1 MGAAGRTPL
10 NVSQPQTQTCT
21 CKRNS
26 EPLHKAPSKAHRTQS
41 IRTAACDFTW
51 RLTAAAGFHL
61 PWTGQ
66 HHNTLLSPVCS
77 QCPQRP
83 ISLSPWTLNRA
94 PHPNTHRCQ
103 TTKAPHCSNRIYSLQ
118 IHDFLS
124 SGVPS
129 AAPAHASAL
138 PFAGAFA
145 GDFAGAF
152 AADFA
157 GALAG
162 ALAGPFAAAFP
173 AVLLAGL
180 ALVCALADS
189 LALDVTLALAL
200 AFFSSLSF
208 CYNRKKKRHN
218 H

>member
-1 MGAAGRTPL
+1 M
-10 NVSQPQTQTCT
+10 
-21 CKRNS
+21 
-26 EPLHKAPSKAHRTQS
+26 KAHCCCW
-41 IRTAACDFTW
+41 IPPPLDRTAPQHTSLPPV
-51 RLTAAAGFHL
+51 LTVPPKAHQSVTMNL
-61 PWTGQ
+61 EPRSSPQ
-66 HHNTLLSPVCS
+66 H
-77 QCPQRP
+77 
-83 ISLSPWTLNRA
+83 A
-94 PHPNTHRCQ
+94 PLCQ

-162 ALAGPFAAAFP
+162 PFAAAFP

-208 CYNRKKKRHN
+208 CYNRKKKKHN

>member
-1 MGAAGRTPL
+1 M
-10 NVSQPQTQTCT
+10 
-21 CKRNS
+21 
-26 EPLHKAPSKAHRTQS
+26 KAHCCCW
-41 IRTAACDFTW
+41 IPPPLDRTAPQHASLPPV
-51 RLTAAAGFHL
+51 LTVPPKAHQSVTMNL
-61 PWTGQ
+61 EPRSSPQ
-66 HHNTLLSPVCS
+66 H
-77 QCPQRP
+77 
-83 ISLSPWTLNRA
+83 A
-94 PHPNTHRCQ
+94 PLCQ

-162 ALAGPFAAAFP
+162 PFAAAFP

>member
-1 MGAAGRTPL
+1 M
-10 NVSQPQTQTCT
+10 
-21 CKRNS
+21 
-26 EPLHKAPSKAHRTQS
+26 KAHCCCW
-41 IRTAACDFTW
+41 IPPPLDRTAPQHASLPPV
-51 RLTAAAGFHL
+51 LTVPPKAHQSVTMNL
-61 PWTGQ
+61 EPRSSPQ
-66 HHNTLLSPVCS
+66 H
-77 QCPQRP
+77 
-83 ISLSPWTLNRA
+83 A
-94 PHPNTHRCQ
+94 PLCQ

-208 CYNRKKKRHN
+208 CYNRKKRKHN
-218 H
+218 HYRL